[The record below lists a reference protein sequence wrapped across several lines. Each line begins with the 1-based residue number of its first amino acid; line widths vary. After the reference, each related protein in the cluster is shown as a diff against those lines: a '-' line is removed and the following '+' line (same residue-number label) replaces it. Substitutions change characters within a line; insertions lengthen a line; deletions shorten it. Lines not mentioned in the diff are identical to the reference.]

1 VLAHGALVSL
11 RPVQLA
17 WRLGIVALIAL
28 AVLVLPGG
36 GGALRV
42 ASTLLSI
49 AFLAALSFVAYRLYR
64 QNRIDIETLD
74 PNVRLALYGS
84 IAGAV
89 LTIVG
94 TGRLFDVG
102 GAGVIVWFAL
112 LGLCSYGIYW
122 VWTQWRSYS

>member
-1 VLAHGALVSL
+1 
-11 RPVQLA
+11 VQLA
-17 WRLGIVALIAL
+17 WKVGVVALIAL

-42 ASTLLSI
+42 VSTFLSI
-49 AFLAALSFVAYRLYR
+49 VFLGALSFLAYRLYR
-64 QNRIDIETLD
+64 QNRIDIETLH

-102 GAGVIVWFAL
+102 GAGVVVWFAL
-112 LGLCSYGIYW
+112 LALCSYGLYW
-122 VWTQWRSYS
+122 VWTQWRSYG